1 MNGHKSVVST
11 LAVCDGV
18 LYSGSWDGTIRLW
31 SLNDHSALAVLG
43 EDMPGNVTSVLSLT
57 ADGDMLIASFE
68 NGCIKVLY
76 SFTLLELGS
85 ISQGVLTPL
94 RYEMIRYSQVRDIN
108 SLPNYLKKKVPKI
121 FCHVRFS
128 IYHNVNARAEFLP
141 FINILKLPYYL
152 YYIYIYI
159 Y

>member
-1 MNGHKSVVST
+1 MIHRLDFFSQDGALYCTMNGHKSVVST

-94 RYEMIRYSQVRDIN
+94 RYEMIRYSQVSDIN
-108 SLPNYLKKKVPKI
+108 SLPTY
-121 FCHVRFS
+121 
-128 IYHNVNARAEFLP
+128 
-141 FINILKLPYYL
+141 
-152 YYIYIYI
+152 
-159 Y
+159 